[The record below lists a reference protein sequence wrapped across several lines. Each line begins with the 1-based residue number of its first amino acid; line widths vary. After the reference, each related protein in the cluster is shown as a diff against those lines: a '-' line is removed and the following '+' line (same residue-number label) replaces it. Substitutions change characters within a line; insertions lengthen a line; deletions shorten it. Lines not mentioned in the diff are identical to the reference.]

1 MNMKK
6 QDRLLDL
13 GIRDQFMAFK
23 KDIIRRVQAIPH
35 SAMNEQNKRLS
46 FRTAYKLLGD
56 VIRKTCSDPRIVPAT
71 LNLSDTPGKK

>member
-23 KDIIRRVQAIPH
+23 KDIIRRVQAIPY
-35 SAMNEQNKRLS
+35 SAMAKQDKRLHL
-46 FRTAYKLLGD
+46 RMAYKLLGD
-56 VIRKTCSDPRIVPAT
+56 VIRKTRPDPLTPPAT